1 MIPDWLKSAT
11 ILEGEV
17 GSRAF
22 GTNPG
27 SSDNDRM
34 GVCIEPLSEA
44 MGLRKNFE
52 QVVHR
57 TAEDRAGYK
66 DAPSQK
72 GDTDL
77 TVYSL
82 RKFARL
88 CLDGNPSVL
97 TLLYVPNVTC
107 NAWGGRIRDLAPL
120 MASKRSGNR
129 FLGYMTQQKMRLLG
143 ERGQKNVNRAT
154 LIEQH
159 GFDTKYASHIVRL
172 GYQGV
177 EYLESGCLTLP
188 MAGKPLQDCVD
199 IRNGLWSLQQCLTRA
214 GELEVTLKD
223 ALSMSPLPEV
233 PDEDTINRVM
243 LDAYE
248 CMWSATYQQKW
259 RERA

>member
-1 MIPDWLKSAT
+1 MIPDWLSTAT

-22 GTNPG
+22 GTNPL

-44 MGLRKNFE
+44 MGIRRNFE
-52 QVVHR
+52 QVVYR
-57 TAEDRAGYK
+57 TAQERTGVK
-66 DAPSQK
+66 DAPSQE

-97 TLLYVPNVTC
+97 TLLFVPDVTMTAYGSRLR
-107 NAWGGRIRDLAPL
+107 NLAPSI
-120 MASKRSGNR
+120 ASKRAGAR

-143 ERGQKNVNRAT
+143 ERGQKNVNRAA
-154 LIEQH
+154 LVGRD
-159 GFDTKYASHIVRL
+159 GFDSKYASHIIRL

-177 EYLESGCLTLP
+177 EYLETGALNLP
-188 MAGKPLQDCVD
+188 MTGQPLQDCID
-199 IRNGLWSLQQCLTRA
+199 IRAGKWDLQECLTKA
-214 GELEVTLKD
+214 GELEVMLKD
-223 ALSMSPLPEV
+223 ALSMSILPELPNEETV
-233 PDEDTINRVM
+233 NAFV
-243 LDAYE
+243 LDSYE
-248 CMWSATYQQKW
+248 ASWSTAYQQKW
-259 RERA
+259 GERG

>member
-1 MIPDWLKSAT
+1 MIPDWLRAAT

-22 GTNPG
+22 GTNPA

-44 MGLRKNFE
+44 MGLRRNFE

-57 TAEDRAGYK
+57 TAEDREGYK
-66 DAPSQK
+66 EAPSRA

-97 TLLYVPNVTC
+97 TLLYVPTKNMD
-107 NAWGGRIRDLAPL
+107 AHGSRLRKLAPSF
-120 MASKRSGNR
+120 ASKRAGAR

-143 ERGQKNVNRAT
+143 ERGQKNVNRAE
-154 LIEQH
+154 LVAKH
-159 GFDTKYASHIVRL
+159 GFDTKYTSHIIRL
-172 GYQGV
+172 GWQGV
-177 EYLESGCLTLP
+177 EYLETGQLTLP
-188 MAGKPLQDCVD
+188 MTGQPLQECLD
-199 IRNGLWSLQQCLTRA
+199 IRAGLWDIQQCLTWA
-214 GELEVTLKD
+214 GELEVMLKD
-223 ALSMSPLPEV
+223 ALSMSPLPEL
-233 PDEDTINRVM
+233 PDEEGINTFVLDT
-243 LDAYE
+243 YE
-248 CMWSATYQQKW
+248 SVWSATYQQKW
-259 RERA
+259 RERR